1 MVMGRRSRKSAR
13 LRRKAMTSAQI
24 SLLVGSSVAAGVI
37 NAVAGG
43 GSFFTFP
50 ALIFSGLPSIQ
61 ANATSTMALWPGT
74 MASVTA
80 YRDDIRR
87 ERRLL
92 PRLMAMSVVGG
103 LIGAIILV
111 HTPQATFDWLLPWLL
126 LIATLSFAFGGK
138 LSEWLRRRNRAAR
151 EGARIDIASCA
162 VQFVIAVYA
171 GYFGGGA
178 SMLMLAMLSLA
189 GMTEIHP
196 MNGIKTLLSGTQNLI
211 ALGVFIHRGIIFWP
225 QALLMMG
232 GAVAGGY
239 GGAFWAR
246 TADPRLVRGIVIGVG
261 IAMTGYFFVRG

>member
-1 MVMGRRSRKSAR
+1 
-13 LRRKAMTSAQI
+13 MTVAQI
-24 SLLVGSSVAAGVI
+24 SLLVGSSAAAGAI

-50 ALIFSGLPSIQ
+50 ALIFAGLPSIC

-92 PRLMAMSVVGG
+92 PRLMAASIVGG
-103 LIGAIILV
+103 LIGAFILV
-111 HTPQATFDWLLPWLL
+111 RTPQADFDRVVPWLL
-126 LIATLSFAFGGK
+126 LAGTLSFAFGGR
-138 LSEWLRRRNRAAR
+138 LAERLRGRSRGQV
-151 EGARIDIASCA
+151 EPVRIGIGTCA
-162 VQFVIAVYA
+162 IQLVIAIYA

-196 MNGIKTLLSGTQNLI
+196 MNGIKTLLSATQNLI
-211 ALGVFIHRGIIFWP
+211 ALGVFVSRGIIFWP
-225 QALLMMG
+225 QAFLMMG
-232 GAVAGGY
+232 GAIAGGY
-239 GGAFWAR
+239 GGAWLAR
-246 TADPRLVRGIVIGVG
+246 RTDARRVRGIVIVAGL
-261 IAMTGYFFVRG
+261 AMALYFFHRR